1 MKMRLTPS
9 ILALFTALAICKI
22 AQAAPTS
29 FDTAGDSAYNS
40 GWTAGSNGGYGW
52 NGGWDFK
59 NMGTATAAT
68 LGSDPSDGGIVNS
81 PASPLGRAWEISGG
95 TGGLAIR
102 HTIGA
107 LQPGQ
112 VLSVDID
119 SPSGQMLFA
128 FGDDHLDYTLIY
140 TGQFQNSGPT
150 QYVIE
155 SYQAW
160 YTGIPW
166 SYYYSQ
172 VPAFSGPIHMQLTAL
187 PIFNHFSNFTLQIT
201 SLTTGQS
208 ATIDNPNLDLNSGPY
223 QPDVDTFY
231 FGTGNSSPVY
241 FNNVSI
247 TPEPGTL
254 GMLGVYSLLLLR
266 RRQNRC
272 SSAGV

>member
-1 MKMRLTPS
+1 MTFPAGFVMHTTARRPALKSCNRNYSQAKIVAPPICKSIVNGGEGRLEAKMKMRLTPS

-22 AQAAPTS
+22 AQSSPTA
-29 FDTAGDSAYNS
+29 FDTAGDSAYNN

-59 NMGTATAAT
+59 NMGTAAAT
-68 LGSDPSDGGIVNS
+68 LGSDPADGGIVNS

-201 SLTTGQS
+201 SLTTGH
-208 ATIDNPNLDLNSGPY
+208 L
-223 QPDVDTFY
+223 
-231 FGTGNSSPVY
+231 
-241 FNNVSI
+241 
-247 TPEPGTL
+247 
-254 GMLGVYSLLLLR
+254 
-266 RRQNRC
+266 
-272 SSAGV
+272 